1 MSYLKIIFLAI
12 LAVVLVTLCLANTA
26 MVELKVLPRALTS
39 LFGFQ
44 ERVYM
49 PLFAVILLSIALGIL
64 IGFVWEWLRE
74 WRIRRT
80 AERRTREVRALER
93 ENQKLRVE
101 VGEEDDVIA
110 LIENRPPPPARTAT

>member
-1 MSYLKIIFLAI
+1 MSYLKVIFLAI
-12 LAVVLVTLCLANTA
+12 LGIVLVTLCLANTA

-44 ERVYM
+44 ERIYM
-49 PLFAVILLSIALGIL
+49 PLFAVILVSIALGIL

-80 AERRTREVRALER
+80 AERRTREVRALEQ
-93 ENQKLRVE
+93 ENRKLRVE

-110 LIENRPPPPARTAT
+110 LIENRPPPSARTAT

>member
-1 MSYLKIIFLAI
+1 MSYLKVIFLAI
-12 LAVVLVTLCLANTA
+12 LGIVLVTLCLANTA

-44 ERVYM
+44 ERIYM
-49 PLFAVILLSIALGIL
+49 PLFAVILVSIALGIL

-80 AERRTREVRALER
+80 AERRTREVRALEQ
-93 ENQKLRVE
+93 ENRKLRVE

>member
-1 MSYLKIIFLAI
+1 MSYLKVIFLAI
-12 LAVVLVTLCLANTA
+12 LGIVLVTLCLANTA

-44 ERVYM
+44 ERIYL
-49 PLFAVILLSIALGIL
+49 PLFAVILLSMALGIL

-74 WRIRRT
+74 WRIRRV
-80 AERRTREVRALER
+80 AEQRTREVRALEH
-93 ENQKLRVE
+93 ENRKLRVE

-110 LIENRPPPPARTAT
+110 LIENRPPPARPVT